1 MSLTNTNRETKG
13 TRPMALRDLRFA
25 GTVAAGLVAGVLGVG
40 ALSAPLLGWT
50 KWPDG
55 GQSGG
60 GNAPALRMAE
70 GQVSTPDRRSP
81 QRSVGG
87 GNAADSV
94 VTILGPD
101 GTPIVIAD
109 GGATTGATGTP
120 GTSVIVSLP
129 GTPGPRS
136 EPDGPREAG

>member
-1 MSLTNTNRETKG
+1 MALTDTNREASG
-13 TRPMALRDLRFA
+13 GARRLAVRDLRFA

-55 GQSGG
+55 GQSGD

-101 GTPIVIAD
+101 GTPIVIAGWWCND
-109 GGATTGATGTP
+109 GRDRHAGHLGDRVAARY
-120 GTSVIVSLP
+120 
-129 GTPGPRS
+129 PGP
-136 EPDGPREAG
+136 AQ